1 MKGLIL
7 CAGKGTRLYPFS
19 EATPKVLLPVAN
31 KPILYYCIE
40 QLIKLQ
46 IREIGIVIRPEH
58 LALFMKE
65 IGTGEQW
72 NLDITYIHQL
82 QPLGISN
89 AVLQAES
96 FILDEPFI
104 LLLGDNL
111 ITESLEPLAQA
122 ILYDHHEVAIML
134 GNVANPQ
141 DFGIAEIA
149 GNRIVGLEE
158 KPVSPKSNLAVLGAY
173 AFSADIFKAIHAIR
187 PSPRGEYEI
196 TDAISWMIDHGYSA
210 VFHKT
215 EQNYSDVGTMERWLE
230 ANHWMLDQMD
240 IDGLLNNRKRLDEC
254 IIIPPVLI
262 DPTALLRNCIIG
274 PYVTIGPQVKLDGC
288 HMENCIL
295 LEGLELFDT
304 GTALSHAILGPQLM
318 YVLTYGGTNK

>member
-19 EATPKVLLPVAN
+19 ETTPKVLLPLAN

-40 QLIKLQ
+40 QLVKLQ

-58 LALFMKE
+58 LAIFMKE
-65 IGTGEQW
+65 IGTGERW
-72 NLDITYIHQL
+72 NLEITYIHQC

-96 FILDEPFI
+96 FILDEPFV

-111 ITESLEPLAQA
+111 ISESLEPLCQA
-122 ILYDHHEVAIML
+122 ILYEHHEVAIML
-134 GNVANPQ
+134 RNVANPH
-141 DFGIAEIA
+141 DFGIAEII
-149 GNRIVGLEE
+149 GNRIIGLEE
-158 KPVSPKSNLAVLGAY
+158 KPLTPKSNLAVLGAY
-173 AFSADIFKAIHAIR
+173 AFKPDIFKAMHAIR
-187 PSPRGEYEI
+187 PSSRGEYEI

-240 IDGLLNNRKRLDEC
+240 ADGLLNAKKHFGES

-262 DPTALLRNCIIG
+262 DPSSTLRNCIIG

-288 HMENCIL
+288 HMENSII

-304 GTALSHAILGPQLM
+304 GTIISNAILGPQLM
-318 YVLTYGGTNK
+318 YMQTARGNN